1 MLIIQSNELL
11 LQYIP
16 NTIAT
21 VKGETSLFDK
31 MVPFLETSEKWFSNN
46 ILGETIL
53 EDIAN
58 SEMGVLHNLVCQAIV
73 YDAFHTAVPSLDLV
87 LTPNGFGIV
96 SNSNIAPASKER
108 VERLM
113 ESLINMRDKAI
124 EALLSELCHN
134 EKWLATVQA
143 EWFRST
149 LFPSLSLMRILA
161 VADHRY
167 DAYVAT
173 REQLLSIETHISA
186 SFIGDELMTE
196 LRKEAQSCTFAPM
209 HESIIKMIQAVEVR
223 LLKDSANNKYFASS
237 CVPSYELRN
246 IVNIIR
252 NHPDE
257 FTTWH
262 NSSVAE
268 LFAPP
273 IYENKKADKGYWF

>member
-1 MLIIQSNELL
+1 MLIIKSNELL

-21 VKGETSLFDK
+21 VKGEVSLFDK
-31 MVPFLETSEKWFSNN
+31 MTPFLELSEKWFADN
-46 ILGETIL
+46 ILSNPVL
-53 EDIAN
+53 EDIAG
-58 SEMGVLHNLVCQAIV
+58 SEMGVIHNLLCQAIV
-73 YDAFHTAVPSLDLV
+73 YDAFHNAVPSLDLV

-124 EALLSELCHN
+124 ESLLIELRNN
-134 EKWLATVQA
+134 EQWLATEQA
-143 EWFRST
+143 KWFRST

-161 VADHRY
+161 VTEHRY
-167 DAYVAT
+167 DAYIAT
-173 REQLLSIETHISA
+173 REQLMSIEAHISA
-186 SFIGDELMTE
+186 VFIGDELMTE
-196 LRKEAQSCTFAPM
+196 LRKETQAGFFAPL

-223 LLKDSANNKYFASS
+223 LLKDSANSNKANT

-252 NHPDE
+252 IHPDE
-257 FTTWH
+257 FPTWH
-262 NSSVAE
+262 NSAIAQ
-268 LFAPP
+268 LFSPP
-273 IYENKKADKGYWF
+273 IYENKKNDKGFWF